1 MISTEEEEVKDHS
14 LSVKKAEFLLTSIIH
29 SGDLYFVR
37 QKCRE
42 AIEANNDS
50 KLSKASLSEIID
62 EELTFYSSKCLQ
74 FGLISI

>member
-42 AIEANNDS
+42 AIEANDS
-50 KLSKASLSEIID
+50 ELSKASLSEIID
-62 EELTFYSSKCLQ
+62 AELTFYSRKCLQ